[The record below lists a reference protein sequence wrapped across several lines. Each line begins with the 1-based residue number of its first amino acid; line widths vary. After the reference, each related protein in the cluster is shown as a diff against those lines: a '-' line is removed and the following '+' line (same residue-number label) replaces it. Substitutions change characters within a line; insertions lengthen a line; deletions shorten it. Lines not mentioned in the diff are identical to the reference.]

1 MDIKTLDIDQTVAA
15 KAAIGLIRGFISS
28 LDGLDGTLKDQS
40 KELFQTLE
48 RLDGS
53 ESIMLKTIDSA
64 FTAFLS
70 VAMAPLKQADQ
81 TQRALFVKDLEHLFQ
96 SQRASAFGQTLLEG
110 ILHPLLTGVQP
121 KNIWVPGCG
130 EAYEAAWITA
140 KFPTTES
147 FYLDI
152 DAAAL
157 AKAERRIDSLNNKKA
172 KVWSID
178 LTKPE
183 LLPPVKPDL
192 TLFFNPFVIENGDY
206 QRLVMMLSDK
216 KTTESKADHYLSA
229 LNMSALAQTIYN
241 NIINHMNV
249 KRFISVTMDLA
260 EAHVIHS
267 FFTNKK
273 IPVTCYRN
281 PYAVKNLASLI
292 LGKRSPKTE
301 PKIYH
306 YILDAH
312 AT

>member
-1 MDIKTLDIDQTVAA
+1 MDIKTLDINQTVSA
-15 KAAIGLIRGFISS
+15 KAAIGLIRGFILS
-28 LDGLDGTLKDQS
+28 LDESLRIQS
-40 KELFQTLE
+40 KELSQTLE

-53 ESIMLKTIDSA
+53 ESIMLKKIDSA

-81 TQRALFVKDLEHLFQ
+81 SQRALFVKDLEHHFQ
-96 SQRASAFGQTLLEG
+96 SQRASASGQSLLED
-110 ILHPLLTGVQP
+110 ILHPLLTGVRP

-130 EAYEAAWITA
+130 EAYEAAWINA
-140 KFPTTES
+140 KFPTVDS
-147 FYLDI
+147 NYLDI

-157 AKAERRIDSLNNKKA
+157 AKAERRIDALNNKKA

-192 TLFFNPFVIENGDY
+192 ILFFNPFVIEYADY
-206 QRLVMMLSDK
+206 QHLVMTLSDK
-216 KTTESKADHYLSA
+216 KTTESKADRYLSS
-229 LNMSALAQTIYN
+229 LSMSSQAQTIYN
-241 NIINHMNV
+241 NIINHMNE

-260 EAHVIHS
+260 EAHVIHN
-267 FFTNKK
+267 FFTIKK

-292 LGKRSPKTE
+292 LSKRSPKTE

-306 YILDAH
+306 YVLDAH